1 MWACY
6 KGRTEVVELLLS
18 HGANPSVTG
27 LVSVNKKF
35 ICDVSGKFFQEILQ
49 AGCTLDFI
57 VNNNDLD
64 LIKDKN
70 LECEFK
76 TMQIFF
82 STYFSIFMSKKA
94 MLRACVLIIAIQHFK
109 RKF

>member
-35 ICDVSGKFFQEILQ
+35 ICNRSGKFF
-49 AGCTLDFI
+49 
-57 VNNNDLD
+57 
-64 LIKDKN
+64 
-70 LECEFK
+70 
-76 TMQIFF
+76 
-82 STYFSIFMSKKA
+82 
-94 MLRACVLIIAIQHFK
+94 
-109 RKF
+109 